1 MKIFKSFKSGVSLTA
16 KVREV
21 MLTILPLL
29 HVTLVIAPVYTFLA
43 CVAYVDSG
51 ISSVQYFFSSL
62 LLIIPATITKYASMY
77 IKQLWLFLVVCI
89 VMTVSAWFITTC
101 PIVILI
107 CIIMSVLRL
116 VARVRQDASVF
127 DRPHYVALL
136 VFIIPFYYGGLN
148 NDWFIQ
154 LMALILA
161 FVYMSIVFA
170 YNGFKKIEDYIQL
183 NNTMAEF
190 PERRI
195 GKSMA
200 TIFGVGALIFL
211 SVSLV
216 CVMSSYEF
224 FGIVIPQIEVSEEEK
239 ALLVESTADPYASY
253 QQMADLFGEATH
265 NPVMA
270 AVDQTAT
277 IISVILMIGLFIFL
291 IVELFL
297 IFSKTVKKEKAD
309 IIESTA
315 EPELKEVQVEKK
327 EKLKMLDM
335 SPNAVIRRKYK
346 KTIKSK
352 LTPEEWMTP
361 AEMEKRGKF
370 SIDLLHNLYEKA
382 RYSEN
387 GCTQADKEAVK

>member
-1 MKIFKSFKSGVSLTA
+1 MNNVSENKISLTA
-16 KVREV
+16 KVRSALLV
-21 MLTILPLL
+21 FLPLL
-29 HVTLVIAPVYTFLA
+29 HVTLIIAPIYTFLA

-62 LLIIPATITKYASMY
+62 LFIIPAAITKYSSLY
-77 IKQLWLFLVVCI
+77 IKQLWVYLVLSIVLVVA
-89 VMTVSAWFITTC
+89 TWFITTC
-101 PIVILI
+101 PLSCLITVI
-107 CIIMSVLRL
+107 MVVLRL
-116 VARVRQDASVF
+116 VSRVRQDASVF
-127 DRPHYVALL
+127 DRPHYVALIFFL
-136 VFIIPFYYGGLN
+136 VPFFYGGYMG
-148 NDWFIQ
+148 DWFIQ

-161 FVYMSIVFA
+161 FIYIALVFA
-170 YNGFKKIEDYIQL
+170 FNGFKKIEDYIKL

-200 TIFGVGALIFL
+200 TIFGFGALIFL
-211 SVSLV
+211 SVSLI

-224 FGIVIPQIEVSEEEK
+224 FGITIPQIEVSEEEK
-239 ALLVESTADPYASY
+239 ANLYESTVNPESY
-253 QQMADLFGEATH
+253 YNNLAEQFGEAVD

-277 IISVILMIGLFIFL
+277 IISVILMIGLFIFC

-309 IIESTA
+309 IIESIV
-315 EPELKEVQVEKK
+315 EPEEEEAPVEKK
-327 EKLKMLDM
+327 EKISFFDM

-352 LTPEEWMTP
+352 FTPDDWMTP
-361 AEMEKRGKF
+361 AEMEERGKF
-370 SIDLLHNLYEKA
+370 KIDLLHNLYEKA
-382 RYSEN
+382 RYSEH
-387 GCTQADKEAVK
+387 GCTQEDKEAVK

>member
-1 MKIFKSFKSGVSLTA
+1 MKIFKSFKSGISLTA

-77 IKQLWLFLVVCI
+77 IRQLWIFLVVCI
-89 VMTVSAWFITTC
+89 VMTVAAWFITTC
-101 PIVILI
+101 PIVVLI

-136 VFIIPFYYGGLN
+136 VFIIPFYYGRIN

-239 ALLVESTADPYASY
+239 ALLVESTVDPYASY
-253 QQMADLFGEATH
+253 EQMAQLFGEAKH

-315 EPELKEVQVEKK
+315 EPELKEVPVEKK

-361 AEMEKRGKF
+361 SEMEKRGKF